1 MRDAKAYLEDSFLH
15 INANAFSIHT
25 SPSFTN
31 ESQLE
36 IDANLLACL
45 FSELISAPPLVSFL
59 FRGHRAKL
67 GLTAY
72 IPRHKSSRLLSL

>member
-25 SPSFTN
+25 SPSFAD
-31 ESQLE
+31 EPQLE
-36 IDANLLACL
+36 IDANLLACF
-45 FSELISAPPLVSFL
+45 FSELISAASLIFSH
-59 FRGHRAKL
+59 FRGRRAKL